1 MTSKQATN
9 NLDIVETFIYMW
21 AGLGLGLAIHIAW
34 VLIARRF
41 QKNQDLERDAV
52 FNQNR
57 ESLLEVRKENEMLQ
71 QRIQKSESLES
82 ELRQL
87 LKDSENEGAQL
98 TTRVDELNRR
108 LKEKEKEHEESAKW
122 LQDKFE
128 NLANKIL
135 DQKSSKFTEINKENI
150 KLVLQP
156 LDKDIREFR
165 KKVEDLH
172 EKETSQHA
180 ALREFLGTLQQSHT
194 QLSEEARNLTN
205 ALKGDSKKQGDW
217 GGIYFA
223 TGTGGVRTVK
233 RSGVFHAI
241 QLRWETS

>member
-1 MTSKQATN
+1 MTSLHATN

-21 AGLGLGLAIHIAW
+21 AGLGLGLAIPIVW
-34 VLIARRF
+34 MLIARRS

-71 QRIQKSESLES
+71 QRIQKSESLET

-98 TTRVDELNRR
+98 ITRVEELNRR

-128 NLANKIL
+128 NLATKIL

-156 LDKDIREFR
+156 LDKDIQEFR
-165 KKVEDLH
+165 KKLRIFTKKKLPNMLH
-172 EKETSQHA
+172 CA
-180 ALREFLGTLQQSHT
+180 NFLALFKNHI
-194 QLSEEARNLTN
+194 LS
-205 ALKGDSKKQGDW
+205 
-217 GGIYFA
+217 
-223 TGTGGVRTVK
+223 
-233 RSGVFHAI
+233 
-241 QLRWETS
+241 

>member
-1 MTSKQATN
+1 MTSLHATN
-9 NLDIVETFIYMW
+9 NLDIVETVIYIW
-21 AGLGLGLAIHIAW
+21 AGLGLGLAIPIVW
-34 VLIARRF
+34 MLITRRS

-52 FNQNR
+52 FRQNR

-71 QRIQKSESLES
+71 QRIQKSESLET

-98 TTRVDELNRR
+98 ITRVEELNRR

-156 LDKDIREFR
+156 LDKDIRNSG
-165 KKVEDLH
+165 KKLRIFT
-172 EKETSQHA
+172 KKKLPNMLLCA
-180 ALREFLGTLQQSHT
+180 NFLALFKNHI
-194 QLSEEARNLTN
+194 LS
-205 ALKGDSKKQGDW
+205 
-217 GGIYFA
+217 
-223 TGTGGVRTVK
+223 
-233 RSGVFHAI
+233 
-241 QLRWETS
+241 

>member
-21 AGLGLGLAIHIAW
+21 AGLGLGLTIPIAW

-180 ALREFLGTLQQSHT
+180 ALR
-194 QLSEEARNLTN
+194 
-205 ALKGDSKKQGDW
+205 
-217 GGIYFA
+217 
-223 TGTGGVRTVK
+223 
-233 RSGVFHAI
+233 
-241 QLRWETS
+241 